1 MEYKIDHF
9 RLAQPTILVDHDYF
23 KPFSFG
29 GGCTFRREIDDPERP
44 GYTKEEK
51 ITRYSISQFEQ
62 KIDFMKKNIDKGERL
77 LKLKNEEGF
86 LGCEGMG
93 KLSLYPK
100 PEPINEAPRLDIDDK
115 GNIKGLH
122 VVCGPDTLRRRQQ
135 TRARRSAEA
144 LGEVAVNLR
153 FRKKKDDANPSAVDL
168 GDLPNEVLIHINKLA
183 AGSPQDWYHEPD
195 YISKEDLP
203 FFVKDKSCCSYQVE
217 SGRRDDPETET
228 RGVDLLNFDTV
239 QKNVSLLKS
248 KVSSSKSITDK
259 HYSYER
265 LLNRRAEEG
274 WQLFSVVSLNSQYD
288 GRVANDVDL
297 VLTFQRPKLR

>member
-77 LKLKNEEGF
+77 LMLKNEEGF
-86 LGCEGMG
+86 RGCEDSGCEDSAEFPFTE
-93 KLSLYPK
+93 KRLW
-100 PEPINEAPRLDIDDK
+100 EPNNEAPRLDIDDK
-115 GNIKGLH
+115 GNIRGLH
-122 VVCGPDTLRRRQQ
+122 LVCGPQTLRRRF
-135 TRARRSAEA
+135 TKTGDAFVK
-144 LGEVAVNLR
+144 VAKTLR
-153 FRKKKDDANPSAVDL
+153 LRNKKDDANPSAVDL
-168 GDLPNEVLIHINKLA
+168 GDLPSEILIHILKLA
-183 AGSPQDWYHEPD
+183 SGTLQDWYHEPD

-203 FFVKDKSCCSYQVE
+203 FFVKDKSCCSHYIE
-217 SGRRDDPETET
+217 IDPE

-239 QKNVSLLKS
+239 QKKVSLLKS
-248 KVSSSKSITDK
+248 KVSSSKGLTDK

-265 LLNRRAEEG
+265 LLNRRAGEG

-288 GRVANDVDL
+288 GRVDNDVDL